1 MFYKF
6 YPVNLDR
13 SKKEA
18 KKFIKFNETNPVIYI
33 KNNQNIK
40 FDSINVRVIY
50 VEKIWLSWFE
60 NEKLKIKEMKYVLL

>member
-33 KNNQNIK
+33 KNNQNQPFANFILLE
-40 FDSINVRVIY
+40 DMI
-50 VEKIWLSWFE
+50 
-60 NEKLKIKEMKYVLL
+60 LK